1 MGRHM
6 HKCMYMCC
14 YSFTLCRVS
23 KHPLRV
29 HSSSSSSSNPLFS
42 SAIVFDADTNGDP
55 AHSSMIIGLHDN
67 GPPDVSPIGCSGVGG
82 SSDMQ
87 SVSVE
92 RECVSVSSEEEGGS
106 ANCKEMKEKEGFD
119 DNRKEQL
126 VDEVPNQQKF
136 PSTPSKDVHM
146 QVSTC
151 TVNSKYFVVSDSL
164 AYVNIKHMKIND
176 NMVWGCLVSLSP
188 RPTSCSTGCIASL
201 AHSGDAI
208 HSVLQEA
215 GLGDSKTRGCLSK
228 NYFNTKLYRIIF
240 YTRNIHDLWHVILC
254 TLIIINT

>member
-1 MGRHM
+1 M
-6 HKCMYMCC
+6 HKYMYMCC

-42 SAIVFDADTNGDP
+42 SAIVFDVDTDGDP

-82 SSDMQ
+82 GSDMQ

-106 ANCKEMKEKEGFD
+106 TNCKEMKEKEGFGD
-119 DNRKEQL
+119 DRKEQL
-126 VDEVPNQQKF
+126 VDQVPNQQKF

-151 TVNSKYFVVSDSL
+151 SINSKYFVVKIFSDSL
-164 AYVNIKHMKIND
+164 TYANIKHVRINS
-176 NMVWGCLVSLSP
+176 NMVW
-188 RPTSCSTGCIASL
+188 
-201 AHSGDAI
+201 
-208 HSVLQEA
+208 
-215 GLGDSKTRGCLSK
+215 GCLSK
-228 NYFNTKLYRIIF
+228 NYFNTKLYRTIF
-240 YTRNIHDLWHVILC
+240 YA
-254 TLIIINT
+254 